1 MNSELERLRALA
13 AVIATAEAALDTAYR
28 TLQASAA
35 ALLRTGDATLAEA
48 RAGGQNQIEA
58 SGEEVSGPVLAGSG
72 CFQPAQSW
80 GRVVGRPRK

>member
-35 ALLRTGDATLAEA
+35 APEMPLWPKSAPPPD
-48 RAGGQNQIEA
+48 
-58 SGEEVSGPVLAGSG
+58 
-72 CFQPAQSW
+72 
-80 GRVVGRPRK
+80 